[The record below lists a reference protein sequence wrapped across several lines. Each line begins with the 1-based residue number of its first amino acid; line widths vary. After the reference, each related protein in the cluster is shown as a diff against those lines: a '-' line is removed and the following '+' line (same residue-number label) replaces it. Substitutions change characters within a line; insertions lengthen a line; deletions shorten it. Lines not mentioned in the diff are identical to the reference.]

1 MVHAQIWLRVPD
13 SGVTR
18 LEWNNGQFAAR
29 QQTASFRHTYTHAD
43 AYRAE
48 KKNKTTARKET
59 SAKFR
64 RINKPVL
71 SKNARS
77 RRHEDG
83 II

>member
-43 AYRAE
+43 EYRAE
-48 KKNKTTARKET
+48 KKIKPQREKRLRQNFDGLINPCYRKTHGA
-59 SAKFR
+59 
-64 RINKPVL
+64 
-71 SKNARS
+71 
-77 RRHEDG
+77 EDTKTE
-83 II
+83 